1 MASSHPAWS
10 HWSDATVLDD
20 YAMTTTT
27 TTASVNETIVKP
39 RVAAAVGRK
48 TFLKPR
54 LAAKV
59 DQFVHLPTSVDMQHF
74 IQIHARVFE

>member
-27 TTASVNETIVKP
+27 TTTTTMPLCAFLVQDGHSHGQL
-39 RVAAAVGRK
+39 VG
-48 TFLKPR
+48 LCL
-54 LAAKV
+54 LAGEDAGG
-59 DQFVHLPTSVDMQHF
+59 
-74 IQIHARVFE
+74 ARGSDAGDARNVC